1 MGERCQERERLLS
14 WWTDCSNH
22 VRKLGDEQVAAIKD
36 GSTQMFHGNAVPGF
50 AWYHIRCALNHRLP
64 SVIFVTPCPTGSH
77 GSQNRFVGFVGEH
90 PPVATNVHGT
100 QLEQ

>member
-14 WWTDCSNH
+14 RWTDCSNH

-50 AWYHIRCALNHRLP
+50 ASFGEKIWLAKLRRSRLAAD
-64 SVIFVTPCPTGSH
+64 TTG
-77 GSQNRFVGFVGEH
+77 
-90 PPVATNVHGT
+90 T
-100 QLEQ
+100 